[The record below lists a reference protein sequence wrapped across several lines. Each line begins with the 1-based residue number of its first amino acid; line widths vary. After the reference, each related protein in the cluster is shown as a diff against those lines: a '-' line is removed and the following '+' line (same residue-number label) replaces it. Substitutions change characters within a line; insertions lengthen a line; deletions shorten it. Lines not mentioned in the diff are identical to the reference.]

1 MQGTSNL
8 APQEFNKFKSDVE
21 GCAKRAILLKDV
33 NLDRKARA
41 QLTALMGQASPNY
54 ITVDRNSP
62 FLIRVNPPRTPR
74 T

>member
-1 MQGTSNL
+1 
-8 APQEFNKFKSDVE
+8 
-21 GCAKRAILLKDV
+21 
-33 NLDRKARA
+33 LDRKARA

-62 FLIRVNPPRTPR
+62 YLIRVNPPRTPR